1 VPENAVTDRQVMYDV
16 LDAGLVAHVGVV
28 DAHQPYVLP
37 CGYAR
42 DRDHLLLHGSTASR
56 LLRSVAAGMPTCVT
70 VTLLDG
76 IVYAR
81 SLFHS
86 SMNYRSVMVL
96 GRGSTVP
103 EGDKEQAL
111 HRIAEHIMPG
121 RWPDARPP
129 SRKELAATLVVSLP
143 LAEASV
149 KVGAGLPTVE
159 PEDADWRAWSGVL
172 PLTEQVGQV
181 RSVDDDNIPDYVSGW
196 RR

>member
-42 DRDHLLLHGSTASR
+42 DRDDLLLHGSTASR

-103 EGDKEQAL
+103 EGKKEQAL

>member
-1 VPENAVTDRQVMYDV
+1 VPENTVTDRQVMYDV

-28 DAHQPYVLP
+28 DAHQPFVLP
-37 CGYAR
+37 CAYAR
-42 DRDHLLLHGSTASR
+42 DRDTLLLHGSTGSR

-81 SLFHS
+81 SVFHS

-96 GRGSTVP
+96 GRGCTVADD
-103 EGDKEQAL
+103 DKERAL

-143 LAEASV
+143 LDEVSV
-149 KVGAGLPTVE
+149 KVGAGLPAVE
-159 PEDADWRAWSGVL
+159 PEDADWHAWSGLL
-172 PLTEQVGQV
+172 PLTEQAGPA
-181 RSVDDDNIPDYVSGW
+181 RSVDDDAVPDYVRGW
-196 RR
+196 QR

>member
-42 DRDHLLLHGSTASR
+42 DRDDLLLHGSTASR

-103 EGDKEQAL
+103 EGKKEQAL

-181 RSVDDDNIPDYVSGW
+181 RSVDDDHIPDYVSGW

>member
-103 EGDKEQAL
+103 EGKKEQAL

-181 RSVDDDNIPDYVSGW
+181 RSVDDDHIPDYVSGW